1 MNYFKD
7 LSPNVDSFLFVR
19 NFLTEKIFERE
30 FYIQFYEENS
40 RRRTMNTT
48 NDTVMFVMGMMFTLT
63 IIMCLKTKKVTDE
76 VMKVLRE
83 KK

>member
-1 MNYFKD
+1 
-7 LSPNVDSFLFVR
+7 
-19 NFLTEKIFERE
+19 
-30 FYIQFYEENS
+30 
-40 RRRTMNTT
+40 MNTT

-76 VMKVLRE
+76 VIKVLRE